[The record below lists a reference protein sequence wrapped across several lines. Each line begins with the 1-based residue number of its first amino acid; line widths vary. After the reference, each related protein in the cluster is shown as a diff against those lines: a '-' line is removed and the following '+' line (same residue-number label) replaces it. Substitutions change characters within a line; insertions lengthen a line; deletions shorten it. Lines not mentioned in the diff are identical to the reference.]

1 MKTFN
6 DYINESKTQKY
17 THESVLRNLKNAC
30 GKKFKFVESSRYGD
44 KLHILIKSV
53 DGNVTITYDNSR
65 MYGNKSNFSISI
77 FSQNL
82 TEKDLKE
89 YASLITDTQILVDR
103 LEGLERAGQLAAL
116 ENARG

>member
-6 DYINESKTQKY
+6 DYINEAKQNY
-17 THESVLRNLKNAC
+17 THESVVRNLKNAC
-30 GKKFKFVESSRYGD
+30 GKKFKFIESSRYGD
-44 KLHILIKSV
+44 KLRILIKSV

-65 MYGNKSNFSISI
+65 MYGNKSDFSISI

-103 LEGLERAGQLAAL
+103 LEGLEKAGQFDVL
-116 ENARG
+116 EKERG